1 MAAHIGIAT
10 AGSVL
15 DRAVMGRRL
24 SSADILA
31 LYSLPANEIR
41 AAAHALRLQCTDPE
55 IATYSIGGN
64 IDYTNVCVV
73 ACKFCAF
80 YRARHQDGAFTL
92 ALDEIARQ
100 MDEIA
105 RIGGLDVLIQGGVNP
120 DLPMS
125 WYLDLLRLLK
135 RDYPQIHI
143 DAFSPEEI
151 LGFEKL
157 TGRGA
162 YSILA
167 ELKEAGLDG
176 VPGAAAEI
184 LVDRVRERTAPTRI
198 MTRDWFR
205 IMDAVLRL
213 HLHVPWVSM
222 VTGFGEDLA
231 DRALHLAALRDQQER
246 ALDRYGSGFAAFK
259 VWPARLAHTRLN
271 ASSLSGDLGR
281 ARRDASFPA
290 DQPGEI
296 ADAYLREVGICRLAL
311 SNVVNH
317 RAVWRTMGFPVASL
331 ALRSGAN
338 DLCGTGSIN
347 AIDAAM
353 AAAGKC
359 LPDPNHA
366 LLSQVRDCIE
376 SAGFT
381 AALRDPSYRVV
392 FKHQAGASGK

>member
-1 MAAHIGIAT
+1 MAGYGTGEIAT
-10 AGSVL
+10 KAI
-15 DRAVMGRRL
+15 DRGVMGLRL
-24 SSADILA
+24 SEEDIIA
-31 LYSLPANEIR
+31 LYSLPASEVR
-41 AAAHALRLQCTDPE
+41 AAAHELRLQCTDPD
-55 IATYSIGGN
+55 IATYSVGGN
-64 IDYTNVCVV
+64 IDYTNVCTV

-92 ALDEIARQ
+92 TIDEIARQ

-105 RIGGLDVLIQGGVNP
+105 RMGGHDVLIQGGINP
-120 DLPMS
+120 DLPMA
-125 WYLDLLRLLK
+125 WYIGLLRLLK
-135 RDYPQIHI
+135 HDYPQIHV

-157 TGRGA
+157 TGRDA

-167 ELKEAGLDG
+167 ELRDAGLDG

-184 LVDRVRERTAPTRI
+184 LVDRVREHTAPTRI
-198 MTRDWFR
+198 RTSDWFR
-205 IMDAVLRL
+205 IMDAVQRL

-231 DRALHLAALRDQQER
+231 DRARHLAALRDQQDL

-259 VWPARLAHTRLN
+259 VWPARLDHTRLN
-271 ASSLSGDLGR
+271 GASSADR
-281 ARRDASFPA
+281 TDA
-290 DQPGEI
+290 I
-296 ADAYLREVGICRLAL
+296 ADAYLREVAICRLAL
-311 SNVVNH
+311 SNVINH

-331 ALRSGAN
+331 ALCSGAN

-359 LPDPNHA
+359 LPDPNRA
-366 LLSQVRDCIE
+366 LVGRVRDCIE
-376 SAGFT
+376 SAGFA
-381 AALRDPSYRVV
+381 AALRDPYYHVV
-392 FKHQAGASGK
+392 FKHQAGAGGK